1 MCELK
6 FNDRCRIVWKRDQMV
21 IHWSG
26 ALGVLEATDLA
37 SAIETVLVCRPGHV
51 VVDLSEV
58 EWMGSLALGSLIA
71 LRRVVKGYG
80 GTLELRGVNRQV
92 DRTLQVAG
100 LSVMFTVSAAHRS
113 LSPTREARP
122 RFA

>member
-6 FNDRCRIVWKRDQMV
+6 FNDRCRIVWKREKMV

-37 SAIETVLVCRPGHV
+37 SAIETVLVCRPGRV

-92 DRTLQVAG
+92 ERTLQVAG
-100 LSVMFTVSAAHRS
+100 LDTLFTVSAVHRS
-113 LSPTREARP
+113 LSPVREARP
-122 RFA
+122 RSA